1 MDSKGAEM
9 TEECAREM
17 FTPVAVCPRCNRKLT
32 VYELH
37 STYKQNWL
45 LRHELFRRLVY
56 ECKYCR
62 CELAEQDFIKKSVNI
77 KGVGN
82 MDIKNL
88 TETEQQD
95 FYRLLKKMNGEEL
108 DKEQEVKVKKPQIN
122 ECYYIIDNDGKITTC
137 VWLDNN
143 FDRRRWE
150 LGNVFFTKESAEF
163 AREKK
168 KVEVELERY
177 AKKHNGPIRS
187 DSFYLSYNDSM
198 DEKLDYEVWSVRRP
212 LGAVP
217 FTSKQVLDDAIEA
230 VGKDRILK
238 YIFGV
243 ESEGEDEN

>member
-9 TEECAREM
+9 TEECVREM

-62 CELAEQDFIKKSVNI
+62 CELTEQDFIKKSVNI

-82 MDIKNL
+82 MDINNL
-88 TETEQQD
+88 TESEQQD
-95 FYRLLKKMNGEEL
+95 FYRLLKKMNGEEA
-108 DKEQEVKVKKPQIN
+108 DKEQGAKVKKP
-122 ECYYIIDNDGKITTC
+122 EYGDTVYYINYIGRIRKRTWINDEDD
-137 VWLDNN
+137 LDM
-143 FDRRRWE
+143 WE
-150 LGNVFFTKESAEF
+150 LGNIFFTEEEAEF
-163 AREKK
+163 AREKR

-177 AKKHNGPIRS
+177 AREHNDTI
-187 DSFYLSYNDSM
+187 LSEEYYIVYNKN
-198 DEKLDYEVWSVRRP
+198 EKKLDYNIWYGCK
-212 LGAVP
+212 LQGAVVLS
-217 FTSKQVLDDAIEA
+217 SKQLVFNAIEA

-243 ESEGEDEN
+243 ESEENK